1 MNPTVEKLMTAGA
14 VALAGLVA
22 GKVLEK
28 GWKLVTGHE
37 APVDFDDGETSIPEF
52 VIYAAVSGAILAVA
66 RASVQKGTKR
76 YLGRGPAKAS

>member
-1 MNPTVEKLMTAGA
+1 MNATTQKLVTAGT

-22 GKVLEK
+22 AKVLEK

-37 APVDFDDGETSIPEF
+37 APIDFDDDRTSVSEF

-66 RASVQKGTKR
+66 RAATQKQTKKAFVSI
-76 YLGRGPAKAS
+76 AKS